1 MSKHDHYFRLVPNG
15 VKKIDVY
22 RFLEM
27 FGVTCPVA
35 QHVIKKA
42 VAAGQR
48 GHKDLKRDWN
58 DIIDSGKRKLEMLA
72 EVESQVDAAGLP
84 ANYKN
89 VRIEADGNWPEETER
104 IIDQIGQNGEPAGLC
119 LDSWDNTPGRDEL
132 KTDIQ
137 FQDGIITQ

>member
-1 MSKHDHYFRLVPNG
+1 MSKHNHYFRPVPNG

-58 DIIDSGKRKLEMLA
+58 DIIDSGNRKLEMME
-72 EVESQVDAAGLP
+72 EVDIDQDAAGLP
-84 ANYKN
+84 TNYKN
-89 VRIEADGNWPEETER
+89 VRIENWPEEAEGR
-104 IIDQIGQNGEPAGLC
+104 MDVIGQNGNSGSHYEGA
-119 LDSWDNTPGRDEL
+119 
-132 KTDIQ
+132 
-137 FQDGIITQ
+137 